1 MTVVRR
7 FSVTALLVIVAIV
20 AVPRAAAADIR
31 LTGFG
36 GFSFLDEGT
45 KGTAGASLAFGG
57 LIGFE
62 FEAARTWLGDLDGL
76 LVSDAEA
83 RMSTYMGNI
92 VVRLPAGPIQPYATA
107 GVGSV
112 RVSGSARAP
121 GSGGDLDGSDSSF
134 GWNIGGGLYIVPL
147 PIFAIRADIRR
158 IEAGDLTWDSINL
171 SLPLP
176 EMSFWRFTGGL
187 TLKF

>member
-1 MTVVRR
+1 MTVIRR
-7 FSVTALLVIVAIV
+7 TVVIVALVIA
-20 AVPRAAAADIR
+20 AVAAARPAEADIR

-45 KGTAGASLAFGG
+45 KGTAGAALTFGG
-57 LIGFE
+57 LVGFE

-83 RMSTYMGNI
+83 HMTTYMGNI
-92 VVRLPAGPIQPYATA
+92 VVRLPAGPIQPYASA
-107 GVGSV
+107 GIGTV
-112 RVSGSARAP
+112 RVSGSADGPVA
-121 GSGGDLDGSDSSF
+121 GGLEESDSSF

-147 PIFAIRADIRR
+147 PIFAIRADVRR
-158 IEAGDLTWDSINL
+158 IEAGDLTWDDIFH
-171 SLPLP
+171 LPLP
-176 EMSFWRFTGGL
+176 DLSFWRFTAGL